1 MEDVS
6 WPTWQSRQ
14 SIGGWSSPARL
25 GRGVV
30 DWGPED
36 FVETALTLPF
46 GLSAWMRQCAVDP
59 EDACAAIWLLRDS
72 LVEVSGLHRASEPRP
87 LVPADRKVAVINMTV
102 YLDSLVARASRC
114 ARRGR
119 QEDPRGCGGQPG
131 VVPGIT
137 ASGRRSKARSP
148 GYKEPATW

>member
-1 MEDVS
+1 MAEVAEQAVDRRVEF
-6 WPTWQSRQ
+6 
-14 SIGGWSSPARL
+14 ARAL

-30 DWGPED
+30 DWAPED

-59 EDACAAIWLLRDS
+59 EEACAAIRLLRDS

-102 YLDSLVARASRC
+102 YLDSLVGRASRC
-114 ARRGR
+114 AGRGR
-119 QEDPRGCGGQPG
+119 QEILAAAVANLEQ
-131 VVPGIT
+131 
-137 ASGRRSKARSP
+137 
-148 GYKEPATW
+148 

>member
-1 MEDVS
+1 MADVAE
-6 WPTWQSRQ
+6 QAVDRRVDF
-14 SIGGWSSPARL
+14 ARAL

-30 DWGPED
+30 DWAPED

-59 EDACAAIWLLRDS
+59 EEACAAIWLLRDS

-102 YLDSLVARASRC
+102 YLDSLVGRASRC
-114 ARRGR
+114 AGTGR
-119 QEDPRGCGGQPG
+119 QEILAAAVANLP
-131 VVPGIT
+131 
-137 ASGRRSKARSP
+137 
-148 GYKEPATW
+148 

>member
-1 MEDVS
+1 MADVAE
-6 WPTWQSRQ
+6 QAVDRRVDF
-14 SIGGWSSPARL
+14 ARAL

-30 DWGPED
+30 DWAPED

-59 EDACAAIWLLRDS
+59 EEACAAIWLLRDS

-102 YLDSLVARASRC
+102 YLDSLVGRACRC
-114 ARRGR
+114 AGTGR
-119 QEDPRGCGGQPG
+119 QEILAAAVANLP
-131 VVPGIT
+131 
-137 ASGRRSKARSP
+137 
-148 GYKEPATW
+148 

>member
-1 MEDVS
+1 VAEVAEQAVDRRVEF
-6 WPTWQSRQ
+6 
-14 SIGGWSSPARL
+14 ARAL

-30 DWGPED
+30 DWAPED

-59 EDACAAIWLLRDS
+59 EEACAAIRLLRDS

-102 YLDSLVARASRC
+102 YLDSLVGRASRC
-114 ARRGR
+114 AGRGR
-119 QEDPRGCGGQPG
+119 QEILAAAVANLEQ
-131 VVPGIT
+131 
-137 ASGRRSKARSP
+137 
-148 GYKEPATW
+148 